1 MTAPGSQPNYLKE
14 PEMPDRENNNDIPND
29 TPRPQDSAAPDPFD
43 PARLRLATNY
53 GETLGVKKTLTTL
66 PCRKPNR
73 HDWVRVR
80 EGEEWRLETAV
91 FENKA
96 LNEVYLVDPAIAPE
110 LLGEIV
116 PVCLFLAA
124 NRQNDPF
131 FWQVKLSVDGR
142 TNSWNASALEA
153 ATLAQTRWVRMS
165 ANMLAGYYDVYTTTA
180 ELADPQWPELN
191 FQELLKISF
200 RDRFIRDRDHIAI
213 KALRGEA

>member
-14 PEMPDRENNNDIPND
+14 PEMPDRENNDDIPND

-116 PVCLFLAA
+116 PVCLSSPPTGKTTHFFGRSSCPSTAA
-124 NRQNDPF
+124 PTRGTPRLSRPPHWRKRGGCECRPIC
-131 FWQVKLSVDGR
+131 WQAITMCTRPLP
-142 TNSWNASALEA
+142 SWP
-153 ATLAQTRWVRMS
+153 TL
-165 ANMLAGYYDVYTTTA
+165 NG
-180 ELADPQWPELN
+180 PN
-191 FQELLKISF
+191 
-200 RDRFIRDRDHIAI
+200 
-213 KALRGEA
+213 